1 MFKRSLL
8 IVLLLVCGTL
18 SVIARSEATKQST
31 LPKDSSNWIATP
43 SSRARNDISLKTF
56 SKITILNQG
65 RLKPLDSYA
74 RNLLLRF
81 SGKSS
86 YKKKPAISWLAE
98 ALYDSEKTFDYKIFL
113 INNPEVLEAI
123 SVEPDLHRTYS
134 FSQLQLGMSKLQEYA
149 AKAVAKPEK
158 ERSEIEKEFL
168 RVFMNLHCYINLIEN
183 FQFYSSHPD
192 FSVKNPQ
199 TLEVLELQTNEN
211 SLFDILSRSKLLEKN
226 IQSNQEAF
234 VLSYSLFTWIESHK
248 TYKDFMPAEEPL
260 AIIPLEGNPNDWLSP
275 WDALLSTENKY
286 SSELYTLRNIFIAY
300 QNHDQKTFDENISN
314 LNKIIDSKITKKPH
328 IGLELFYNQINPFLW
343 AKILYG
349 LVFLLSLV
357 TLSKSSAVI
366 ARSEATKQSLG
377 AKWIATPITWARNDG
392 IKTLL
397 LTGLALHLFGIIS
410 RIIILSRP
418 PVTNLYETFI
428 FVSLIMVILG
438 MLINRL
444 DKSYSLGDL
453 LAAFS
458 GLVLL
463 LIAGKFAAEGDTM
476 QVLIA
481 VLNSNFW
488 LSTHVICVSIGYAGV
503 ALAGLLG
510 HLYLLQVLF
519 KSEEKLLAKTQGLIL
534 GVLGFGLCFSFLGTM
549 LGGIWADQSWGRFW
563 GWDPKENGALII
575 VLWCAMLF
583 HARLSGIV
591 KSIGLATGA
600 ALGTVV
606 VITSWFG
613 INLLGVG
620 LHSYGFTSGLATGL
634 YTYYAIEFIFL
645 ILAVTLIN
653 WQKIREKES

>member
-1 MFKRSLL
+1 MLNRIYHLLFALL
-8 IVLLLVCGTL
+8 ISS
-18 SVIARSEATKQST
+18 SVIASEAKQST

-65 RLKPLDSYA
+65 RLKPLDTYA

-86 YKKKPAISWLAE
+86 YNKKPAINWLAE
-98 ALYDSEKTFDYKIFL
+98 SLFESEKTFDHKIFL
-113 INNPEVLEAI
+113 INNPEIVEAI
-123 SVEPDLHRTYS
+123 SVEPDLHRRYS
-134 FSQLQLGMSKLQEYA
+134 FNQLRTGISKLQEYA

-158 ERSEIEKEFL
+158 ERSEIEQEFL
-168 RVFMNLHCYINLIEN
+168 RVFLNLHCYINLIEN
-183 FQFYSSHPD
+183 FQFYSLHPD
-192 FSVKNPQ
+192 FSIKNPQ

-211 SLFDILSRSKLLEKN
+211 SLFDILSKSKLLEKN
-226 IQSNQEAF
+226 IQTNQEAF
-234 VLSYSLFTWIESHK
+234 VLSYSLYTWIESHK
-248 TYKDFMPAEEPL
+248 EYKDFIPVEEPL
-260 AIIPLEGNPNDWLSP
+260 AIIPLEASQNEWLSP

-286 SSELYTLRNIFIAY
+286 SSELYTLKNIFIAY
-300 QNHDQKTFDENISN
+300 KNHDQKTFDEN
-314 LNKIIDSKITKKPH
+314 LNSFNETIDSKITKKTH
-328 IGLELFYNQINPFLW
+328 LNLELLYNQINPFLW

-349 LVFLLSLV
+349 LVFILSLV
-357 TLSKSSAVI
+357 ILGSHSDSGIQSARKFQLDGSP
-366 ARSEATKQSLG
+366 ALLG
-377 AKWIATPITWARNDG
+377 LRMTRMTNI
-392 IKTLL
+392 LL
-397 LTGLALHLFGIIS
+397 YTGLSLHLFG

-428 FVSLIMVILG
+428 FVSLIMVVLG

-444 DKSYSLGDL
+444 DKSYSLGNL

-463 LIAGKFAAEGDTM
+463 LISGKFAAEGDTM

-510 HLYLLQVLF
+510 HLYLLQVIF
-519 KSEEKLLAKTQGLIL
+519 KSDEKLLAKTQGLIL

-583 HARLSGIV
+583 HARLSGMV

-634 YTYYAIEFIFL
+634 YTYYGVEFIFL
-645 ILAVTLIN
+645 ALVITLIN
-653 WQKIREKES
+653 WRKSTK